1 MCNFLSGV
9 SLKPTDGRTLGDLIC
24 DPEHTDEHHILIAS
38 RNVRDDEQAYL
49 QANLARWEFT
59 PPENKADLLDLKKWM
74 FTVDERESPPWFDLA
89 AERERAEGI
98 VARMIV
104 RDRRAALLGGCWIFS
119 GKDAGT
125 QFTRG
130 RIIASV
136 DGANLD
142 CATLSRATLY
152 GATLDCANLSHANLS
167 HANLSHANLSRATL
181 YGATLDCATLDCA
194 TLDCATL
201 SHANL
206 SGANLSRA
214 NLSHATLY
222 GATLDCA
229 NLDCA
234 TLYGAKI
241 HKGATLPDGWI
252 RTDAGIIVK
261 K

>member
-38 RNVRDDEQAYL
+38 RNVRDDEQAYF

-59 PPENKADLLDLKKWM
+59 PPENKADLLDLTKWT
-74 FTVDERESPPWFDLA
+74 FTVDEFRETPPWFDLA

-104 RDRRAALLGGCWIFS
+104 RDRRAALLGGCWIFA
-119 GKDAGT
+119 GKYAGAG
-125 QFTRG
+125 FVKG

-136 DGANLD
+136 DGATLSR
-142 CATLSRATLY
+142 ATLSRATLSH
-152 GATLDCANLSHANLS
+152 ANLDGANLSHANLDG
-167 HANLSHANLSRATL
+167 ANLDGATL
-181 YGATLDCATLDCA
+181 YGANLDG
-194 TLDCATL
+194 ATL

-206 SGANLSRA
+206 DGAN
-214 NLSHATLY
+214 
-222 GATLDCA
+222 
-229 NLDCA
+229 
-234 TLYGAKI
+234 LYGAKI

>member
-38 RNVRDDEQAYL
+38 RNVRDDEQAYF

-167 HANLSHANLSRATL
+167 HANLSRAT
-181 YGATLDCATLDCA
+181 
-194 TLDCATL
+194 
-201 SHANL
+201 
-206 SGANLSRA
+206 
-214 NLSHATLY
+214 LSHATLY

-234 TLYGAKI
+234 NLYGANLSHATLSGATLSHANLYGANLDGANLDGAKI

>member
-9 SLKPTDGRTLGDLIC
+9 SLKPTDGRVLGDLIC

-38 RNVRDDEQAYL
+38 RNVRDDEQAYF
-49 QANLARWEFT
+49 QANLAGWEFT

-104 RDRRAALLGGCWIFS
+104 RDRREALLGGCWIF
-119 GKDAGT
+119 AGQYAGAGFVT
-125 QFTRG
+125 G

-136 DGANLD
+136 DGANL
-142 CATLSRATLY
+142 SR
-152 GATLDCANLSHANLS
+152 ATLDCAN
-167 HANLSHANLSRATL
+167 
-181 YGATLDCATLDCA
+181 LDCATLDCA
-194 TLDCATL
+194 NL

>member
-9 SLKPTDGRTLGDLIC
+9 SLKPTDGRVLGDLIC

-38 RNVRDDEQAYL
+38 RNVRDDEQAYF

-104 RDRRAALLGGCWIFS
+104 RDRRAALLGGCWIFA
-119 GKDAGT
+119 GKYAGAG
-125 QFTRG
+125 FVKG

-136 DGANLD
+136 DGANLSR
-142 CATLSRATLY
+142 ATLSRANLSH
-152 GATLDCANLSHANLS
+152 ATLSHANLS
-167 HANLSHANLSRATL
+167 HANLYGANLDGANLSHANLD
-181 YGATLDCATLDCA
+181 GANLDG
-194 TLDCATL
+194 ATL
-201 SHANL
+201 SHATL
-206 SGANLSRA
+206 DGANLD
-214 NLSHATLY
+214 
-222 GATLDCA
+222 GATLD
-229 NLDCA
+229 
-234 TLYGAKI
+234 GAKI

>member
-1 MCNFLSGV
+1 
-9 SLKPTDGRTLGDLIC
+9 
-24 DPEHTDEHHILIAS
+24 
-38 RNVRDDEQAYL
+38 
-49 QANLARWEFT
+49 
-59 PPENKADLLDLKKWM
+59 M

-104 RDRRAALLGGCWIFS
+104 RDRREALLGGCWIF
-119 GKDAGT
+119 AGQYAGAGFVT
-125 QFTRG
+125 G

-136 DGANLD
+136 DGANL
-142 CATLSRATLY
+142 SR
-152 GATLDCANLSHANLS
+152 ATLDCANLDC
-167 HANLSHANLSRATL
+167 ATL
-181 YGATLDCATLDCA
+181 YG
-194 TLDCATL
+194 
-201 SHANL
+201 
-206 SGANLSRA
+206 A

-229 NLDCA
+229 NLDGANLSRATLSHANLDGATLYGANLDGA